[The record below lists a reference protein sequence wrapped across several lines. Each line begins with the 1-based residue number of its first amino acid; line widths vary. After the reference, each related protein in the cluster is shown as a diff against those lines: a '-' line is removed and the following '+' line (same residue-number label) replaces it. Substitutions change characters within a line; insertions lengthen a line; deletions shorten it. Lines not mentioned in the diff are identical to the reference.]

1 MDEPGVAEGDSTLQ
15 PKSLKTY
22 SSALGGADCLA
33 GTFHYDALSQEL
45 QWSDEVYALHG
56 YQRGEIVP
64 TIELVYSHRHPDDRD
79 RCHETFAA
87 ACVSGGYFC
96 SYHRLID
103 SRLREHRV
111 LTAGEAVVES
121 GVLQRVDGFI
131 LDLTATLHSETERAA
146 REAVE
151 GALGT
156 RSTIE
161 QAKGILMGFLR
172 ISSEA
177 AFDLLATHSQHTNI
191 KLASTAADLVELA
204 NNPHQI
210 ALLDTFV
217 AELQRSMD
225 RRTRKGAAQGG

>member
-1 MDEPGVAEGDSTLQ
+1 MDAPEVAEGGAVPQ
-15 PKSLKTY
+15 PKSLRTY

-33 GTFHYDALSQEL
+33 GTFHYDAANQEL
-45 QWSDEVYALHG
+45 QWSDEVYILHG

-64 TIELVYSHRHPDDRD
+64 SIELVYSHKHPDDRD
-79 RCHETFAA
+79 RCHEAFAA
-87 ACVSGGYFC
+87 ACASGGYFA

-111 LTAGEAVVES
+111 LTAGEAVVDS

-172 ISSEA
+172 IGSEA
-177 AFDLLATHSQHTNI
+177 AFDLLATHSQQTNI
-191 KLASTAADLVELA
+191 KVASTAADLVELA
-204 NNPHQI
+204 NNPQQI
-210 ALLDTFV
+210 ALLDTFI
-217 AELQRSMD
+217 AELQRCMD
-225 RRTRKGAAQGG
+225 RRTHKGAAQGG